1 MVFLSAIGIAKRASC
16 VFFLLGMFG
25 WEGGVNAACEPSPSE
40 RSQLKEGY
48 FHLEAPLN
56 KTIEH
61 LGEFK
66 IDGAYSGALIQSMAF
81 DSVSCKWLAAVS
93 TGRKPELITILVFPP
108 KAPYLSEQASRTS
121 MNFSHPQD
129 LSLSVKGGQAEI
141 WLPDSKR
148 KGVNRF
154 EMDEDGSLVNIRNYR
169 LSKNP
174 VKGYFSAVSVDGNY
188 LVTMGAVGKG
198 GSSRQEVNVY
208 RVSDLADLPDHGGV
222 LPIYSWPLNEIQQD
236 KAQWRQGLAVIGS
249 TVFVLSGNAKRDQ
262 PKFIVS
268 YKLEGGAI
276 AVEELPGANSNQLM
290 TGRIRTYEPEGL
302 EVIRHNGGL
311 ALALG
316 MAGGTKGQRSF
327 DMWVVPLRK

>member
-1 MVFLSAIGIAKRASC
+1 MPQKKRH
-16 VFFLLGMFG
+16 VLFFCLGYLAG
-25 WEGGVNAACEPSPSE
+25 EGGVNATACEPSLGELSK
-40 RSQLKEGY
+40 QMKEGY
-48 FHLEAPLN
+48 FHLASPLN

-66 IDGAYSGALIQSMAF
+66 IDGAYSGSLIQSMAF
-81 DSVSCKWLAAVS
+81 DSVSCRWLAAVS
-93 TGRKPELITILVFPP
+93 AGRKPELVTILEFPSKP
-108 KAPYLSEQASRTS
+108 PYLSEQSSSPS

-129 LSLSVKGGQAEI
+129 LSLSVDGGQTQI
-141 WLPDSKR
+141 WLPDNKR

-154 EMDEDGSLVNIRNYR
+154 EIEEGGGLVNVRNYR

-174 VKGYFSAVSVDGNY
+174 VKGYFSAVSVDGHY
-188 LVTMGAVGKG
+188 LVTMGGVDQGEG
-198 GSSRQEVNVY
+198 SRQEVNVY
-208 RVSDLADLPDHGGV
+208 RVSDLVGLSDRETLLPV
-222 LPIYSWPLNEIQQD
+222 YSWPLNEIQQD
-236 KAQWRQGLAVIGS
+236 KAQWRQGLAVVGN

-268 YKLEGGAI
+268 YKLEGGTI
-276 AVEELPGANSNQLM
+276 AVEELPGADSNQLM

-316 MAGGTKGQRSF
+316 MAGGTKGKRSF
-327 DMWVVPLRK
+327 NLWVVPLKQ